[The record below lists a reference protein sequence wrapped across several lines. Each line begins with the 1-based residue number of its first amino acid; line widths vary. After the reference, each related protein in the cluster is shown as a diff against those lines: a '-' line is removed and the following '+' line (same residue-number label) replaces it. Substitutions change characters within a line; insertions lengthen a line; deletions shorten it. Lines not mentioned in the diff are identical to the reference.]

1 MNFFTRLSNGWEL
14 TKSSFKVLRENKELI
29 VFPILSGISL
39 ILITGSFI
47 VAFLAAYGWD
57 IDNVSAGDN
66 GSGNMVMNVALT
78 FCFYLINYFVV
89 IFFNMALIHCTRM
102 YFHGEP
108 VSIRKGLQFSVSR
121 IGAIFTWSI
130 FAATVGTI
138 LRMLQENL
146 GIVGKII
153 TGLIGIVWSVTTFFV
168 VPVIAYENVGPI
180 DAFKRSANLMRKQ
193 WGESLVANFS
203 FALVQFIGVF
213 VVAMALFFLGG
224 IIHVFLGVALAIL
237 GAFVVMAI
245 ISASQ
250 TIFISAVY
258 HNINGDPVKNFNE
271 NFANNLFNEKN

>member
-1 MNFFTRLSNGWEL
+1 MSFFTRLSNGWEL
-14 TKSSFKVLRENKELI
+14 FKNSFKILKENKELI
-29 VFPILSGISL
+29 VFPVLSGISL
-39 ILITGSFI
+39 VLITGSFI

-57 IDNVSAGDN
+57 VDNVSVGDD
-66 GSGNMVMNVALT
+66 GSGNIVLNVALT
-78 FCFYLINYFVV
+78 FVFYLINYFVV

-102 YFHGEP
+102 YFHGEQ

-121 IGAIFTWSI
+121 IGAILTWSL
-130 FAATVGTI
+130 FAATVGTL

-146 GIVGKII
+146 GVVGKII

-203 FALVQFIGVF
+203 FAVVQFIGVL
-213 VVAMALFFLGG
+213 VVSLGLFFIGSL
-224 IIHVFLGVALAIL
+224 IHPFLGVAMAIL
-237 GAFVVMAI
+237 GAFVVMAVV
-245 ISASQ
+245 SATQ

-258 HNINGDPVKNFNE
+258 HNINGDPVKHFNE
-271 NFANNLFNEKN
+271 GFANNLFNEKN